1 MEELLGHAISVVR
14 GMWRHHWPGMVV
26 AWIVSAVGIGYVLSI
41 PDQYQASARIYVDTQ
56 SILKPLMSGLAIQ
69 PNVDQQVAMLSR
81 TLISRPNV
89 EKLIRMADLDL
100 ASASDKGAQDAL
112 VNRLMGTLS
121 IQNAGRD
128 NLYTLAYRDTSPDK
142 AKRVVQSLVSIF
154 VESSLGRARTDSDSA
169 KKFIEEQIR
178 GYVTKLEDAEMRLKQ
193 FKLKNIELQNAE
205 GKDSTFRLGD
215 VRNQLNQARLELKE
229 AERARDSAKS
239 QLAAEKSQTTNITS
253 RSILQ
258 QSAISVSTPEL
269 DARISAQKQN
279 LDALLQRY
287 TELHPDVISARSLI
301 KTLEEQ
307 RAKEVVELRKVA
319 MANPMQTTGPTES
332 LIAQEL
338 GRMLAAAEVQVAS
351 LKARVSEYESRRG
364 SAIEALK
371 TAPQIEAEFAQLN
384 REYSIHKQ
392 NYESL
397 VNRRESATLSG
408 ELEGSSGL
416 AEFRLIDPPRAS
428 PKPVAPNRLL
438 LLPGALVA
446 ALAAGLGIAF
456 LLSQLRS
463 VFFDGRAVRNTIGLP
478 VLGVV
483 TLVQSDLAR
492 SRERRDLKWFAL
504 ASVML
509 VGVFVTVVLGLT
521 ILENRIG

>member
-1 MEELLGHAISVVR
+1 M
-14 GMWRHHWPGMVV
+14 
-26 AWIVSAVGIGYVLSI
+26 
-41 PDQYQASARIYVDTQ
+41 
-56 SILKPLMSGLAIQ
+56 
-69 PNVDQQVAMLSR
+69 
-81 TLISRPNV
+81 
-89 EKLIRMADLDL
+89 
-100 ASASDKGAQDAL
+100 
-112 VNRLMGTLS
+112 
-121 IQNAGRD
+121 
-128 NLYTLAYRDTSPDK
+128 
-142 AKRVVQSLVSIF
+142 
-154 VESSLGRARTDSDSA
+154 
-169 KKFIEEQIR
+169 
-178 GYVTKLEDAEMRLKQ
+178 
-193 FKLKNIELQNAE
+193 KNIELQNAE